1 MDFKSFLESVDYSPI
16 KRMRV
21 MLKNRHNRHTADKK
35 PKSVVKKQDVKQ
47 LPLNTSKPT
56 QDENDNLQTISD
68 Q

>member
-1 MDFKSFLESVDYSPI
+1 
-16 KRMRV
+16 

-35 PKSVVKKQDVKQ
+35 PKSEVKKQDVKQ